1 MIATR
6 GTRTGGFAVEEALA
20 EAAMEI
26 SEFQEAVESAAQT
39 TPGFGALLV
48 LAMISLG
55 MAGARRRRK

>member
-1 MIATR
+1 
-6 GTRTGGFAVEEALA
+6 VA